1 MSDLRD
7 PLQLPLDGIRV
18 VEASAGTGKTFT
30 LATLWLRLILE
41 HGLLPEQIVVATFTR
56 AATAE
61 LSERLRARLRIADEL
76 LATPDP
82 ASPRDGETGE
92 MPAARAVIAQ
102 ALSRGRD
109 IEAMRAHVRAARLA
123 LDAAMIGTL
132 HGFCHRV
139 LDEFGFEA
147 GQTLR
152 QPQLIDDAREL
163 ELEIVRD
170 FWRRGSGDLEVA
182 ARLAETWG
190 SPEALAAQV
199 RDARWRG
206 REVEV
211 PELDEMALRAAF
223 DAVRQRIAAWS
234 DTIMRAAAAALRECV
249 AHPPTQ
255 KQRLTGLENVHAWAK
270 AGRNDAEC
278 DAIALREAQLLG
290 AKALDAVNPKGVHAE
305 GVAFDDLASLCNA
318 QADIDGVADRRA
330 RLPQAHLLR
339 DARAFLES
347 ELPMRLA
354 ARDLMSHDQAV
365 DALATA
371 LRDDASGG
379 AVARIRERWRAGL
392 IDEFQDTDARQWEI
406 VHRLFGG
413 STLVLVG
420 DPKQAIYGF
429 RGGDVYA
436 WKQACGE
443 AASERL
449 RLHESH
455 RAGQGMMDAVN
466 ALFDAHGAFIDTGI
480 DYAEAAS
487 APTAAPRALLRDG
500 EPAPALQL
508 WRLPRK
514 LNDKGDAVAHGKG
527 EAGALIE
534 RACVAHVAALLVDA
548 RAGRVQLRDKRGVAK
563 PLQPKHIAVLVD
575 ENRQAA
581 SMQAALARAGV
592 PACSNLQASVY
603 AGDEATEL
611 QWMLDALRDPAEPRR
626 ARAAMAS
633 VLLGRNGAEIDES
646 VRDADAQARMLE
658 TLASWAQEVG
668 RRGPLAWLHAR
679 IADAAPR
686 LLALP
691 DGERRVANWLQLAEL
706 LQAMHARSFGLD
718 DLAQAFAQAR
728 VGAVDDADS
737 ARLRLDTDA
746 DAVTVSTL
754 HAAKGLEYEIVLLP
768 CAALARDPGKA
779 RTPVPLH
786 WYHGDRGEAKVAI
799 GDGAGAAILQRAR
812 MEQRAEEVRKFY
824 VGVTRACAQCVLPW
838 GPVSQFEHA
847 AAHWLLHDAGR
858 EAPLASDDAGCDRA
872 LEALCDRADGAA
884 AILPLPQE
892 IAQALPASTTDPQSL
907 RARDFSRTSLERD
920 WRTWSFSRL
929 TRGAPPHAAAD
940 PASGSGDEAVLSAE
954 ATAAPLAPTL
964 AGPRFGT
971 AVHAALERTDFAAWR
986 DARDIPQ
993 SERALL
999 QRCLR
1004 EQGLPEPGEVTPDRA
1019 LAITGDCM
1027 RGASNVTLPCGVRPC
1042 DVTAQRRRSEMEF
1055 HLKLAPLRVEAL
1067 YELLHAHG
1075 YQRGRSGFDA
1085 PRLHGLLTG
1094 IIDLVFEHDGR
1105 YHLIDW
1111 KTNLLSTYDAA
1122 SLRNAIVAH
1131 DYDLQWLLYTLA
1143 LHRWLRQVLP
1153 GYDYDAH
1160 VGEAYY
1166 LFVRDLR
1173 EGRGVHRDRP
1183 ARALIEGMDALFDA
1197 TERRA

>member
-7 PLQLPLDGIRV
+7 PLQLPLGGIRV

-30 LATLWLRLILE
+30 IATLWLRLILE

-76 LATPDP
+76 LSTSDP
-82 ASPRDGETGE
+82 TSSREGESGDAS
-92 MPAARAVIAQ
+92 AARAVIAQ
-102 ALSRGRD
+102 SLSRNGD
-109 IEAMRAHVRAARLA
+109 IEALRSHVRAARLGM
-123 LDAAMIGTL
+123 DAAMIGTL

-152 QPQLIDDAREL
+152 RPQLIDDVREL
-163 ELEIVRD
+163 ELEIARD
-170 FWRRGSGDLEVA
+170 FWRRGSGDPEVA
-182 ARLAETWG
+182 CRLAATWG
-190 SPEALAAQV
+190 SPEALAEQAC
-199 RDARWRG
+199 DARWRG
-206 REVEV
+206 REIDI
-211 PELDEMALRAAF
+211 PEPDAAALRSAF
-223 DAVRQRIAAWS
+223 DAARQRIAAWS
-234 DTIMRAAAAALRECV
+234 DTVMQAAAAALRECV
-249 AHPPTQ
+249 AHPPTL
-255 KQRLTGLENVHAWAK
+255 KQRLTALDDVHVWAK
-270 AGRNDAEC
+270 AGHDDAEA
-278 DAIALREAQLLG
+278 DARALEKARSLG
-290 AKALDAVNPKGVHAE
+290 AKALDAVNPKGLHAE
-305 GVAFDDLASLCNA
+305 GVAFDDLASLCDA
-318 QADIDGVADRRA
+318 QAAIDSAPGCRDK
-330 RLPQAHLLR
+330 LPQARLLR
-339 DARAFLES
+339 EARAFLEA
-347 ELPMRLA
+347 ELPKRLA

-371 LRDDASGG
+371 LRGDARGN
-379 AVARIRERWRAGL
+379 AIARIRERWRAAL

-406 VHRLFGG
+406 VQRLFGG
-413 STLVLVG
+413 SILVLVG

-436 WKQACGE
+436 WKRACGE

-455 RAGQGMMDAVN
+455 RAGQGMMAAVN
-466 ALFDAHGAFIDTGI
+466 ALFDARGAFIDAGI
-480 DYAEAAS
+480 DYAEVAS
-487 APTAAPRALLRDG
+487 APTVTLRALLRDG
-500 EPAPALQL
+500 EPVPALQL
-508 WRLPRK
+508 WRLPQK
-514 LNDKGDAVAHGKG
+514 LNDKDNAVAHGKG
-527 EAGALIE
+527 EAYVLIE
-534 RACVAHVAALLVDA
+534 RACVAHVAALLADA
-548 RAGRVQLRDKRGVAK
+548 RASRVQLRDKRGVAK
-563 PLQPKHIAVLVD
+563 PLQAKHIAVLVN

-611 QWMLDALRDPAEPRR
+611 QWMLDALRDPADPRR

-633 VLLGRNGAEIDES
+633 VLLGRNSTEIGES
-646 VRDADAQARMLE
+646 VCDTDMQARMQE
-658 TLASWAQEVG
+658 TVASWAQEVE

-691 DGERRVANWLQLAEL
+691 DGERRVANYLQLAEL
-706 LQAMHARSFGLD
+706 LQIMHARSFGLD

-728 VGAVDDADS
+728 VGAVDDADN

-768 CAALARDPGKA
+768 CAVLARAPQPVRAG
-779 RTPVPLH
+779 VPLH
-786 WYHGDRGEAKVAI
+786 WYHDDRDEAKVAL
-799 GDGAGAAILQRAR
+799 GDGADAAILQRAR
-812 MEQRAEEVRKFY
+812 TEQRAEDVRKFY
-824 VGVTRACAQCVLPW
+824 VGITRACAQCVLPW
-838 GPVSQFEHA
+838 GRVKRFEGG
-847 AAHWLLHDAGR
+847 AAHWLLHRAGR
-858 EAPLASDDAGCDRA
+858 ETPFPDDDAGCDQA
-872 LEALCDRADGAA
+872 LKALCERAGEAA
-884 AILPLPQE
+884 AIVSLPQE
-892 IAQALPASTTDPQSL
+892 TAHALPAATKDPQSL
-907 RARDFSRTSLERD
+907 RARDFSRKSLDRD
-920 WRTWSFSRL
+920 WNTWSFSRL
-929 TRGAPPHAAAD
+929 IRGAAPHAAAD
-940 PASGSGDEAVLSAE
+940 PASGSGDETILSAE
-954 ATAAPLAPTL
+954 TTTTPMAPTL

-1019 LAITGDCM
+1019 LAIVGECM
-1027 RGASNVTLPCGVRPC
+1027 RGALNVTLPCGVRPC
-1042 DVTAQRRRSEMEF
+1042 DLAPEQRRAEMEF
-1055 HLKLAPLRVEAL
+1055 HLKLAPHRVDAL
-1067 YELLHAHG
+1067 FGMLHAHG
-1075 YQRGRSGFDA
+1075 YQRGRSGFGVA
-1085 PRLHGLLTG
+1085 RLHGLLTG
-1094 IIDLVFEHDGR
+1094 IIDLVFERDGR

-1111 KTNLLSTYDAA
+1111 KTNLLPAYDAA
-1122 SLRNAIVAH
+1122 SLRNAIAAH

-1143 LHRWLRQVLP
+1143 LHRWLRQALP
-1153 GYDYDAH
+1153 DYDYEAH

-1173 EGRGVHRDRP
+1173 EGRGLHRDRP
-1183 ARALIEGMDALFDA
+1183 PRALIEGMDALFDGM
-1197 TERRA
+1197 EPRA